1 MNLVLDIG
9 NTRIKWGL
17 YDHGRMTEHGMA
29 GAGELAEVC
38 SSHAWQRGILCAT
51 GTYSPADLGKEAH
64 RVHIVTHRS
73 RLPIALDYA
82 TPDTLGADRI
92 AAACGAWAAHPGCN
106 CLIVDA
112 GTCITIDFVD
122 SGGTY
127 RGGAILPGLAMKF
140 RALHTF
146 TAKLPLLDNIDA
158 QNAILTGRSTRESI
172 QAGVVTATR
181 LAVQGF
187 ANQYRK
193 AYGDLHVMLTG
204 GDAETLWGTGLL
216 DIDNCTIHPWL
227 VLNGLNEILNANEE

>member
-1 MNLVLDIG
+1 MYLTVDKG
-9 NTRIKWGL
+9 NTRMKWALFEGDRLVRTSEEGEGL
-17 YDHGRMTEHGMA
+17 PAAH
-29 GAGELAEVC
+29 AERAIV
-38 SSHAWQRGILCAT
+38 CAT
-51 GTYSPADLGKEAH
+51 GALDLEALRLEAD
-64 RVHIVTHRS
+64 RVTVLTSRT
-73 RLPIALDYA
+73 RLPIGLDYG
-82 TPDTLGADRI
+82 TPETLGPDRI
-92 AAACGAWAAHPGCN
+92 AAACGAHRLCQGRGCV
-106 CLIVDA
+106 IVDA
-112 GTCITIDFVD
+112 GTCITVD
-122 SGGTY
+122 YLDGAGVY
-127 RGGAILPGLAMKF
+127 RGGAILPGFEMKF